1 MSQIR
6 RTGVEPLL
14 PKSMLADSTAVG
26 KVPKSML
33 VKRLNWTIRIS
44 VNGGVDANLGI
55 VESYLNRAVKCYHST
70 LTGGKI
76 CPAGD
81 MTSGSNL
88 FFKIGIHPHGIS
100 THLFK
105 TCRPLKAAFGHDY
118 ASLWKIV
125 TTKSVEYYLTN
136 RVME

>member
-1 MSQIR
+1 MS
-6 RTGVEPLL
+6 
-14 PKSMLADSTAVG
+14 S
-26 KVPKSML
+26 
-33 VKRLNWTIRIS
+33 
-44 VNGGVDANLGI
+44 GGYGI
-55 VESYLNRAVKCYHST
+55 WLKYIFL
-70 LTGGKI
+70 
-76 CPAGD
+76 
-81 MTSGSNL
+81 
-88 FFKIGIHPHGIS
+88 IGIHPHGIS